1 MAQFITTL
9 NDIREL
15 MQQGWTPSLSDI
27 IYVCHGSGS
36 YRDRAFTLEEIR
48 NLLQGVFSEISIEG
62 QHGSMSLNA
71 GAMSFNHEDGEQYV
85 KVSFVDGLKIDKDD
99 DKGATVNEGGVKSC
113 DGSRLFDV
121 DLDAAKEWLKF
132 EELAQNGCKFKLD
145 LKNRLLTLTMTD
157 GDTYGTSLG
166 LGTLESGKVANGSGY
181 RQKVYLNKMFKFE
194 NTASQGQAENWKLVE
209 VPMPGAIS
217 VITESSGGPGEN
229 MYTIRETVIAPE
241 FIRFYEGGEYV
252 YQGNNL
258 YYWRIS
264 KEVSLSQDEA
274 MLTATGDWNTSDHWK
289 LWQTRKVKNESS
301 TDIQVTVYPG
311 DAMTKTV
318 TIPGYSYREFT
329 CVGFNGEPRHGEC
342 LAYLMPCGG

>member
-9 NDIREL
+9 DEIKER

-36 YRDRAFTLEEIR
+36 DRDRAFTLEEIR
-48 NLLQGVFSEISIEG
+48 NLLQGVFSEIDIEG

-145 LKNRLLTLTMTD
+145 LKNRLLTLTRRD

-181 RQKVYLNKMFKFE
+181 RQKVYHNIRLDLN
-194 NTASQGQAENWKLVE
+194 TTTGDVTE
-209 VPMPGAIS
+209 VPLPGALS
-217 VITESSGGPGEN
+217 VVTEEDAGNNYRIKQMVIGPD
-229 MYTIRETVIAPE
+229 
-241 FIRFYEGGEYV
+241 FIRFYEGGEKIVDNVLV
-252 YQGNNL
+252 Y
-258 YYWRIS
+258 YFDIV
-264 KEVSLSQDEA
+264 KEVSLLDDSSIIDASSLSPTWDDES
-274 MLTATGDWNTSDHWK
+274 LWK
-289 LWQTRKVKNESS
+289 VGQTRKVANLTASDVTVTARIDSS
-301 TDIQVTVYPG
+301 TQVSVTVK
-311 DAMTKTV
+311 AH
-318 TIPGYSYREFT
+318 SYRDFF
-329 CVGFNGEPRHGEC
+329 CRDKDNGNVYLLPGNVG
-342 LAYLMPCGG
+342 